1 METLKQIIDLF
12 LHLDKHLA
20 QIVVSCG
27 LWTYGVLFA
36 IIFCETGLIVMPFL
50 PGDSLLFAAGALS
63 AHTSLQVGW
72 LLVLLIL
79 AAVIGDAVNY
89 AVGYYLGEAIIRH
102 KSRLIKPEHLA
113 RTHAFFEKYGKMT
126 IVLARFA
133 PIVRTFAPFVAGM
146 GKMRYT
152 EFAVYNVTGAVL
164 WVCLFVIAG
173 RLFGNL
179 PVVKEYFSLVIGV
192 IIVLSVLPIA
202 YEVWRQRRN
211 ARRASR
217 SRCLQDADGHNA

>member
-1 METLKQIIDLF
+1 MEMLKQLIDLF

-20 QIVVSCG
+20 AIVVSCG
-27 LWTYGVLFA
+27 PWTYGVLFA
-36 IIFCETGLIVMPFL
+36 IIFCETGLIVVPFL
-50 PGDSLLFAAGALS
+50 PGDSLLFAAGALT

-72 LLVLLIL
+72 LLVLLVG

-89 AVGYYLGEAIIRH
+89 VVGYYLGEAIIRH

-113 RTHAFFEKYGKMT
+113 RTHEFFEKYGKMT

-146 GKMRYT
+146 AKMRYT
-152 EFAVYNVTGAVL
+152 EFAVYNVTGAIL

-179 PVVKEYFSLVIGV
+179 PVVKECFSLVIGV

-211 ARRASR
+211 VRRASR
-217 SRCLQDADGHNA
+217 NRCLHDTAGHDT

>member
-1 METLKQIIDLF
+1 MEMLKQVIELF

-20 QIVVSCG
+20 EIVSACG
-27 LWTYGVLFA
+27 LWTYGILFA

-50 PGDSLLFAAGALS
+50 PGDSLLFAAGALT

-72 LLVLLIL
+72 LLVLLIV

-89 AVGYYLGEAIIRH
+89 TVGYYMGETILRH

-113 RTHAFFEKYGKMT
+113 RTHEFFEKYGKMT

-146 GKMRYT
+146 GKMRYA
-152 EFAVYNVTGAVL
+152 EFAVYNVAGGVL
-164 WVCLFVIAG
+164 WVCLFVITG
-173 RLFGNL
+173 RLFGNM
-179 PVVKEYFSLVIGV
+179 PIVKEYFSLVIGA
-192 IIVLSVLPIA
+192 IIILSVLPII
-202 YEVWRQRRN
+202 YEVWRYK
-211 ARRASR
+211 R
-217 SRCLQDADGHNA
+217 STRGTKRES